1 MSGPTLNQLV
11 RDHIRAD
18 MLQIEGASNREVY
31 IDRYIDMMPNIELLE
46 RISNA
51 LDALVPEL
59 SVRLGI

>member
-11 RDHIRAD
+11 RD
-18 MLQIEGASNREVY
+18 QILAEGPEG
-31 IDRYIDMMPNIELLE
+31 IDGMQEWYVNDVLRHMTNVELLE